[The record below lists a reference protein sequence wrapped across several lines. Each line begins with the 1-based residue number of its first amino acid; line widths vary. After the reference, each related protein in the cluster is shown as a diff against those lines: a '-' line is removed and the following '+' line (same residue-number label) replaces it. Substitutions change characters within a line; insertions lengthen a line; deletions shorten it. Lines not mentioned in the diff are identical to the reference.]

1 MSVKVKFGA
10 DEYTLKSTWKASEEF
25 DDLIG
30 DPLQLALKLHAE
42 GGNVFTSRTT
52 VIAIWIGL
60 KAAGE
65 KFSRSE
71 VGELCHQG
79 GVINYLAV
87 ANSYLFSMINN
98 GPEDDDEPEEGNSD
112 KKKA

>member
-25 DDLIG
+25 DSLIG
-30 DPLQLALKLHAE
+30 DPLQLALKLHST
-42 GGNVFTSRTT
+42 GQHVFSAKTT
-52 VIAIWIGL
+52 VLAIWIGL

-65 KFSRSE
+65 KFSRAE
-71 VGELCHQG
+71 VGDLCHKNG
-79 GVINYLAV
+79 MVNYLKV
-87 ANSYLFSMINN
+87 ANEYVLSMVNN
-98 GPEDDDEPEEGNSD
+98 GPEDAEDKEGEPD

>member
-25 DDLIG
+25 DSLIG
-30 DPLQLALKLHAE
+30 DPLQLSLKLHAT
-42 GGNVFTSRTT
+42 GVHVLSAKTI
-52 VIAIWIGL
+52 VLAIWIGL

-65 KFSRSE
+65 KLSKDE
-71 VGELCHQG
+71 VGELCHEHG
-79 GVINYLAV
+79 LVNYLKV
-87 ANSYLFSMINN
+87 ANAYMIDMVNN
-98 GPEDDDEPEEGNSD
+98 GPEDAQDEKGEPD